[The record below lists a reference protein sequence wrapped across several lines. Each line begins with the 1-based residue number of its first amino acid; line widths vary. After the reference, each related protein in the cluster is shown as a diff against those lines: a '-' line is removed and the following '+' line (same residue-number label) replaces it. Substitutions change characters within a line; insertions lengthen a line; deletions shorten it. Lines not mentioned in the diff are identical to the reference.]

1 MLVDVSIDGEGID
14 IDVADPFRY
23 DLEEMYG
30 RIKGLADSRGV
41 DLDGADVKGLIPK
54 MIRGVAGC
62 EDGCPADAKGLV
74 SRGHGG
80 FRLSYIE
87 GGILS
92 AQAELPG
99 GAEVAIKIF
108 PDF

>member
-1 MLVDVSIDGEGID
+1 MLVDVSINGESID

-23 DLEEMYG
+23 DLEEMWG
-30 RIKGLADSRGV
+30 RIRGLADTRGV
-41 DLDGADVKGLIPK
+41 DLDGADVKGLIPR
-54 MIRGVAGC
+54 MIKGVAGC

-74 SRGHGG
+74 SRGHGS
-80 FRLSYIE
+80 FRLQYIE

-99 GAEVAIKIF
+99 GAQVAIKIF

>member
-1 MLVDVSIDGEGID
+1 MLVDVSINGESID
-14 IDVADPFRY
+14 IEVADPFRY

-30 RIKGLADSRGV
+30 RIRGFAEARGV
-41 DLDGADVKGLIPK
+41 DLDGADIKGLIPR

-74 SRGHGG
+74 SRGYGS
-80 FRLSYIE
+80 FKLEYIE

-92 AQAELPG
+92 AQASLGG
-99 GAEVAIKIF
+99 GADVAIKMF